1 MPTLSAIVPYLE
13 QSGSSPDP
21 LLKCSTGQPLFP
33 GFLSQWLTDTF
44 VAARADGNIANQSFR
59 TGAAFVDAR
68 AGSPY
73 HLFQA
78 IGRDGQEVP
87 TRFKSGFQQKLW
99 QN

>member
-1 MPTLSAIVPYLE
+1 MSATVPYLE

-21 LLKCSTGQPLFP
+21 LFKRSTGQPLSP

-44 VAARADGNIANQSFR
+44 VAARADGTIASQSSR

-73 HLFQA
+73 HLIQA

-87 TRFKSGFQQKLW
+87 TSFKSGSQQELW